1 MVSCQRDQ
9 DPATNTLS
17 EMCERL
23 FPQHAHS
30 FQFQLLTDSVDID
43 RFTLESD
50 NGKILIKGNNRNS
63 LAVGLNHYLKYY
75 CQTHVSWYAS
85 DSVVMPAQLP
95 EVETPVILRSKCKNR
110 FFLNYCTFGYSMP
123 YWKWSDWERLI
134 DWMALNGVTMPLA
147 ITGQESIWYKVWT
160 EMGLSDEEV
169 RTYFTGPAHLPWH
182 RMSNVDYWQSPL
194 PQSWL
199 ADQEKLQK
207 LILERER
214 AFDMT
219 PILPAFAGHVPAELK
234 ELYPEAKIY
243 TMSQWGGYDEKYR
256 SHFIDPMDSLY
267 SVIQHRFLEEQTK
280 VYGTNHIYGIDPF
293 NEVDSPNWN
302 EEFLSNVSDKIYKS
316 IQSVDSAAQ
325 S

>member
-1 MVSCQRDQ
+1 MVSCQRNQ

-110 FFLNYCTFGYSMP
+110 FLLNYCTLATLCPIG
-123 YWKWSDWERLI
+123 
-134 DWMALNGVTMPLA
+134 NGVIGNDLL
-147 ITGQESIWYKVWT
+147 TG
-160 EMGLSDEEV
+160 
-169 RTYFTGPAHLPWH
+169 
-182 RMSNVDYWQSPL
+182 
-194 PQSWL
+194 WL
-199 ADQEKLQK
+199 
-207 LILERER
+207 
-214 AFDMT
+214 
-219 PILPAFAGHVPAELK
+219 
-234 ELYPEAKIY
+234 
-243 TMSQWGGYDEKYR
+243 
-256 SHFIDPMDSLY
+256 
-267 SVIQHRFLEEQTK
+267 
-280 VYGTNHIYGIDPF
+280 
-293 NEVDSPNWN
+293 
-302 EEFLSNVSDKIYKS
+302 
-316 IQSVDSAAQ
+316 
-325 S
+325 